1 MAQDVLRKNPRNT
14 GKLQDSGIQTS
25 ERFKQDFFALLDG
38 GRSQFPIDAFGTF
51 DERFELSQGF
61 LSSCE
66 RLLTA
71 TELLVR
77 EVLGEGG
84 AGPADAE
91 TPSFEGCAFVC
102 ESSQVTFGFHS
113 LLVDCARRMHMTA
126 RKSTLFFENPAKI
139 VFFSSKRP
147 KKMLCKP
154 PNPSFSH
161 APAGN
166 RSTP

>member
-1 MAQDVLRKNPRNT
+1 MAQDVLRKNPRNS
-14 GKLQDSGIQTS
+14 GKLQDSGIQTL
-25 ERFKQDFFALLDG
+25 ERLKQDFFALLDG
-38 GRSQFPIDAFGTF
+38 GWGQFPIDAFGTF
-51 DERFELSQGF
+51 DERFELNQGF
-61 LSSCE
+61 LSGSK

-84 AGPADAE
+84 AGPADAK
-91 TPSFEGCAFVC
+91 TPSFEGCAFVG
-102 ESSQVTFGFHS
+102 ESSQVSFGFHS

-126 RKSTLFFENPAKI
+126 RKSTLFFGNPAEMA
-139 VFFSSKRP
+139 FFSSERP

>member
-1 MAQDVLRKNPRNT
+1 MAQDVLLENSRNR

-25 ERFKQDFFALLDG
+25 ERLKEDFFALLDG
-38 GRSQFPIDAFGTF
+38 GRGQFAIDAFGAF
-51 DERFELSQGF
+51 DERFELYQG
-61 LSSCE
+61 LLRSSE

-77 EVLGEGG
+77 EVFGEGR

-91 TPSFEGCAFVC
+91 TPSFECCAFVG
-102 ESSQVTFGFHS
+102 ESSQVSFGFHS

-126 RKSTLFFENPAKI
+126 RKSTLIFGNPAKMT
-139 VFFSSKRP
+139 FFSSELP